1 MLTGLSHLALEVK
14 HLDRARDFYA
24 DRLGLVP
31 IHESDTEVGFRVGD
45 TTLRLRRP
53 TAVPR
58 GGLHVHY
65 AFTTPESAYDDWLAR
80 LGDLAPAEHQFGRY
94 RSLYVDDP
102 DDHCVEIGG
111 IDGEGDD
118 RQSTTGVSDD
128 SPPLTGIFEI
138 VLEVAELAAAESRY
152 TALGF
157 EVVDRGEERRR
168 VRLRGPFDLELW
180 EPQLGLADARGGVHV
195 DLGLRTGDPESAVS
209 ALGDSVVAR
218 ESVEGGVRVRE
229 RDGHWLTLLAE

>member
-1 MLTGLSHLALEVK
+1 MLTGLSHLTLEVTS
-14 HLDRARDFYA
+14 LDRARDFYA
-24 DRLGLVP
+24 DRLGLPVAR
-31 IHESDTEVGFRVGD
+31 ESDTEMAFRVGD

-65 AFTTPESAYDDWLAR
+65 AFTTPEPAYDDWAAR
-80 LGDLAPAEHQFGRY
+80 LADLAPAEHQFGAY

-111 IDGEGDD
+111 IGDD
-118 RQSTTGVSDD
+118 EPRTSAGTDA
-128 SPPLTGIFEI
+128 PPLTGIFEV

-152 TALGF
+152 VALGF

-195 DLGLRTGDPESAVS
+195 DLGLRTDDPDAAAA
-209 ALGDSVVAR
+209 ALGDDVVTR
-218 ESVEGGVRVRE
+218 ESVDGGVRLRE
-229 RDGHWLTLLAE
+229 ADGHWLTFLAD